1 MSINYEKLS
10 EKLSEILEYDY
21 VYGRPEDICQELMN
35 EYGRYYDKGTV
46 YHGASCHTE
55 EDVRRSYY
63 GLISCSYDKEVAESF
78 AQSYFSDTK
87 DEQGSVF
94 KADISGVFCLDVQ
107 QLIEKCY
114 INCPDNELCKYL
126 YEAYNGENE
135 ILLYYED
142 IQDTIEFIS

>member
-21 VYGRPEDICQELMN
+21 CYGRPEDICQELMV
-35 EYGRYYDKGTV
+35 EYGRYYDRGIV

-135 ILLYYED
+135 MLLYYED
-142 IQDTIEFIS
+142 IEDTIEFIS